1 MKTLDIGSF
10 FVLFA
15 IGSIAAVPSAFAV
28 EVEPIEGSGQP
39 GCEET
44 PEGCWT
50 VMEATIDV
58 GGEVTWI
65 NTDAQPH
72 TATNG
77 EDLTSPDVGL
87 MFDSGLLMN
96 GDSFSYTF
104 DTAGEYAYFCM
115 VHPWMVGTVIVGG
128 AMEED
133 GGAELMVSIET
144 GEGKAGETVEI
155 TVTILGMEGI
165 AVEHVNYNIMAT
177 QGSETVL
184 DESGVH
190 DHDGVMTHTSM
201 ALPMDA
207 SDEMPVD
214 VTVEFLGFGLPDDDP
229 STWTGPIGNIETAQI
244 VPEFGTIAM
253 MVLGISLVSIIAL
266 TAKSKVIPRL

>member
-1 MKTLDIGSF
+1 M
-10 FVLFA
+10 LFA
-15 IGSIAAVPSAFAV
+15 IGSIAAVPSAFAI
-28 EVEPIEGSGQP
+28 EIEPIEGSGTP
-39 GCEET
+39 GCD
-44 PEGCWT
+44 
-50 VMEATIDV
+50 IDV

-72 TATNG
+72 TVTSG
-77 EDLTSPDVGL
+77 SDLTAPDVGEL
-87 MFDSGLLMN
+87 FDSGLQMN
-96 GDSFSYTF
+96 GDSFSWTF

-115 VHPWMVGTVIVGG
+115 VHPWMTGMVIVGG
-128 AMEED
+128 AMTED

-155 TVTILGMEGI
+155 TVTILDMEGND
-165 AVEHVNYNIMAT
+165 VEHVNYNLMAT

-184 DESGVH
+184 DEPGVH
-190 DHDGVMTHTSM
+190 DHDGVMAHTTM

-214 VTVEFLGFGLPDDDP
+214 VSVEFLGFGLPDDDP
-229 STWTGPIGNIETAQI
+229 STWTGPIGNIQTAQI

-253 MVLGISLVSIIAL
+253 MVLGISIVSIIAL

>member
-1 MKTLDIGSF
+1 MKTLAISSF

-15 IGSIAAVPSAFAV
+15 IVSIATMPSAFADHTALDI
-28 EVEPIEGSGQP
+28 EPIAGSGTP

-50 VMEATIDV
+50 VMEAVMDI

-65 NTDAQPH
+65 NTDSQPH

-77 EDLTSPDVGL
+77 ADLTSPDVGL
-87 MFDSGLLMN
+87 LFDSGLLMN
-96 GDSFSYTF
+96 GDSFSFVF
-104 DTAGEYAYFCM
+104 DTPGEYPYFCM
-115 VHPWMVGTVIVGG
+115 VHPWMTGLVIVEAEG
-128 AMEED
+128 AED
-133 GGAELMVSIET
+133 GAELMVSIET
-144 GEGKAGETVEI
+144 SEGKAGETVEI
-155 TVTILGMEGI
+155 TVTFNDMEGND
-165 AVEHVNYNIMAT
+165 VEHVNYNIMAT
-177 QGSETVL
+177 QGSDTVL
-184 DESGVH
+184 DDTGVH
-190 DHDGVMTHTSM
+190 DHDGMMTHTTM

-214 VTVEFLGFGLPDDDP
+214 VSVEFLGFGIDP
-229 STWTGPIGNIETAQI
+229 PFTGPIGHVETAQV